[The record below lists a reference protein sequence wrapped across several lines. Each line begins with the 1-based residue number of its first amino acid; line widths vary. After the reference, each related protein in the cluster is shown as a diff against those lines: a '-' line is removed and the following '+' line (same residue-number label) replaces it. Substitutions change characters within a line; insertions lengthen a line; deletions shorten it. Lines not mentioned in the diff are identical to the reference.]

1 MKKSILWGIIAIVFI
16 VGGGGIFLN
25 EQHQHSTSQPAK
37 QTSSKK
43 VSRKSS
49 SLTSSSAISSSAA
62 SSSSKAAS
70 STSAANS
77 SSSSKDINNTGNAGK
92 QGAGKM
98 GDHTVNGKEVD
109 QETIENVKKKLK
121 SLGYNPAS
129 WSPQDIINLY
139 RYASNQG
146 HDTPDKITKDDVNGY
161 LK

>member
-25 EQHQHSTSQPAK
+25 EQHQHSTSQPAE

-70 STSAANS
+70 STSAAD
-77 SSSSKDINNTGNAGK
+77 SSSKDINNTGNAGK